1 MQYLIQLLIS
11 GLAIGAIYGLIA
23 MGFAVIYK
31 STGLVN
37 FAQGE
42 MTMITAYIAWT
53 ISTTVSG
60 NVFVVAVGAILA
72 AVVLGLVIERVVMRP
87 MLGEPVF
94 ATVMVTIGLAVI
106 LRSSIN
112 FIWDAYPHGLDVGVG
127 RDIVRIGGDRR
138 SHRPDR
144 RHRRRCW
151 LLLAAIWAFF
161 RYSKFGIAMRAV
173 AADDRTALLMGISA
187 TRVHA
192 LAWAASSVIAGIGG
206 VFFALSYDLSPAMFQ
221 LGLKAFPATILG
233 GLDAVLGSGLG
244 GLLIGII
251 ENLAGGYLGSGMK
264 EVAGFAMIIV
274 VLMVRPFGIFGER
287 DIERV

>member
-1 MQYLIQLLIS
+1 
-11 GLAIGAIYGLIA
+11 

-60 NVFVVAVGAILA
+60 NVFVVALGAILA
-72 AVVLGLVIERVVMRP
+72 AIVLGLIIERVVMRP

-112 FIWDAYPHGLDVGVG
+112 FIWDAYPHGLDIGVG
-127 RDIVRIGGDRR
+127 STIVRIGSIGVRTGQIAVIATLL
-138 SHRPDR
+138 
-144 RHRRRCW
+144 

-161 RYSKFGIAMRAV
+161 RYSKIGVAMRAV

-187 TRVHA
+187 TRIHA

-244 GLLIGII
+244 GLLIGIT
-251 ENLAGGYLGSGMK
+251 ENLAGGYVGSGMK

-274 VLMVRPFGIFGER
+274 VLMIRPFGIFGER